1 MFKEIYNVVGVMS
14 GTSLD
19 GIDLAKIKFRI
30 KDGIWNFEIHE
41 TATIPYTYEWCKM
54 LKNASNLN
62 RDALQLLDKNY
73 TQLLGE
79 TIHHFIHENKI
90 EALDAVCSH
99 GHTVLHQPHNGFTFQ
114 MGNLPE
120 ISKIIQQK
128 VVCNFRVKDVKL
140 GGQGAPLVPIG
151 DKYLFNSFDY
161 CINLGGFSN
170 ISYETE
176 GKRIAYDICAVNTVL
191 NYYAQKLG
199 VEYDKDGEIAASGT
213 CHEELLDSL
222 NSLVFYAM
230 KAPKSLGI
238 EYVNQTM
245 VPLIDT
251 FQLEIKDVLNTFCH
265 HVAIQII
272 DSLQKEN
279 CRVLL
284 TGGGAYHKFLIHL
297 LKLKGQNI
305 DFVIPE
311 SKIIEFKEALI
322 FGLLG
327 VLRLRNENNVLAS
340 VTGAPFD
347 HSSGDIFEK

>member
-19 GIDLAKIKFRI
+19 GIDLAKVKFGV
-30 KDGIWNFEIHE
+30 KNGIWNFEIQE
-41 TATIPYTYEWCKM
+41 TATIPYTYDWGKM
-54 LKNASNLN
+54 LKSASKLN
-62 RDALQLLDKNY
+62 HDALQLLDKTY
-73 TQLLGE
+73 TKLLGE
-79 TIHHFIHENKI
+79 TIKNFMLENKI
-90 EALDAVCSH
+90 ESLDAVCSH
-99 GHTVLHQPHNGFTFQ
+99 GHTVLHQPHNGVTFQ
-114 MGNLPE
+114 IGNLPE
-120 ISKIIQQK
+120 ISKIIGQK

-151 DKYLFNSFDY
+151 DKLLFNDFDF

-170 ISYETE
+170 ISYEME
-176 GKRIAYDICAVNTVL
+176 DKRIAYDICAVNTVL

-199 VEYDKDGEIAASGT
+199 CEYDKDGRIAASGT
-213 CHEELLDSL
+213 CNENLLDSL

-230 KAPKSLGI
+230 KAPKSLGV
-238 EYVNQTM
+238 EYVKQTII
-245 VPLIDT
+245 PLIDS
-251 FQLEIKDVLNTFCH
+251 FELEIKDILNTFCH

-272 DSLQKEN
+272 NSLQKHN

-284 TGGGAYHKFLIHL
+284 TGGGVYHQFLIHL
-297 LKLKGQNI
+297 LKEKAQKI